1 VLTAGFLCGVFDDFS
16 PSFSPAPLLYRAKS
30 LKCERPSAV
39 LMERKGQQTCHIVNR
54 FREELCATDHT
65 GLQYIDTRNPA
76 SHPPPHSPSNPRH
89 QLLPPQCPVC
99 RAPQCPCAR
108 AEELQKHSEPGPHA
122 SPPEPVL
129 RRAARSLAQSRH
141 AWPSVRERARAWQP
155 GSVPAFATQRST
167 RIVR

>member
-16 PSFSPAPLLYRAKS
+16 QSFFPAPLLYRAKS
-30 LKCERPSAV
+30 LKCKRPSAV

-65 GLQYIDTRNPA
+65 GLQYIATRNPP
-76 SHPPPHSPSNPRH
+76 SQPPSTPPLQPPPPVVAA
-89 QLLPPQCPVC
+89 QCPVC

-108 AEELQKHSEPGPHA
+108 VEELQKHSEPGPHA
-122 SPPEPVL
+122 SPPEPEP

-155 GSVPAFATQRST
+155 ASVPAFTPQRST
-167 RIVR
+167 RFVR